1 MDVRPGSTRGRRD
14 DPAYLWF
21 AQARNVTLA
30 IVLVFLVLAGLT
42 VFLFTEHYE
51 NTLRTSLQSD
61 RETADIFALVMEEHF
76 AKIVRTMESYTNR
89 HLFLNAVNGKNAG
102 KTRRHLEDL
111 KKTSADTDILAVSDA
126 KGVIWTTLPEQP
138 AVYGKDFS
146 HRDWYRGV
154 SGSWR
159 PYVSNILLR
168 VTREKDPAVFVA
180 VPIFA
185 RRDKVAGVLV
195 STWRTV
201 NLEKFIRRI
210 PLEEGG
216 HSITIVDRKGH
227 IAYSSRFPAAGS
239 LTRYPFFE
247 AFETMRDRK
256 EQSFS
261 TPDPFAG
268 WGRRYVSYAT
278 LDSIGWHVFVG
289 RSGRSI
295 ITSAIG
301 NYFQT
306 TVSML
311 LMFLTISIGL
321 IYLRKRVIAERAL
334 SELASEKR
342 LRESERRYRQ
352 LYDTTKSGVAVYRP
366 VPDGEGFIIE
376 DMNRRAREIMGV
388 SSGYEGR
395 DVREIFPGVGGIG
408 LLDVFRRVR
417 DTGQAE
423 SCPASF
429 YKDKDIEM
437 WVENH
442 VYRLPSGQIV
452 AVFDDVTERKR
463 SEEKIRKLNEEL
475 ESRVVERTL
484 QLEVANKELEAFCY
498 SVSHDLRAPLRAVD
512 GFSQA
517 LLEDYRETVD
527 DRGRD
532 YLARVRSAS
541 QRMAQLID
549 DLLRLSRMSRRDM
562 RVETVD
568 LTALVRSVFEELREG
583 EPGRSVELTAAE
595 GITVAGDPALI
606 AILIDNLLGNAYKF
620 TRKNP
625 DARIEFG
632 AVDDGGKRTYFVR
645 DNGVGFDMTY
655 ADKLFSAFQR
665 LHRRSE
671 FEGTGIGLAT
681 AARIVHRH
689 GGTIRAEAEEGR
701 GAVFYFTL

>member
-1 MDVRPGSTRGRRD
+1 MDVRPENNKRRRD
-14 DPAYLWF
+14 DPVYLWF
-21 AQARNVTLA
+21 TEVRNITLL
-30 IVLVFLVLAGLT
+30 IIMVFLILAGLT
-42 VFLFTEHYE
+42 AFLFTEHHE
-51 NTLRTSLQSD
+51 NTLRTSLKSD
-61 RETADIFALVMEEHF
+61 RDTANLLGLVLEERF
-76 AKIVRTMESYTNR
+76 VRIIKTMESYASR
-89 HLFLNAVNGKNAG
+89 PLLIKAVRERSAAKA
-102 KTRRHLEDL
+102 RIHLESL
-111 KKTSADTDILAVSDA
+111 WKKGSVVDVLAVSDA
-126 KGVIWTTLPEQP
+126 KGVIWSTSPEKP
-138 AVYGKDFS
+138 EVYGKDFS
-146 HRDWYRGV
+146 HRDWYMGV
-154 SGSWR
+154 SGPWR

-168 VTREKDPAVFVA
+168 VAGEKDPAIYVA
-180 VPIFA
+180 VPIFGEGNE
-185 RRDKVAGVLV
+185 VTGILLGLL
-195 STWRTV
+195 RTV
-201 NLEKFIRRI
+201 SLENFVRRV
-210 PLEEGG
+210 PLEEEQ
-216 HSITIVDRKGH
+216 SITITDRKGY
-227 IAYSSRFPAAGS
+227 IAYSTRFSAAAG
-239 LTRYPFFE
+239 LIRYPFFE
-247 AFETMRDRK
+247 PFEMMTDRK
-256 EQSFS
+256 KGSFS
-261 TPDPFAG
+261 VADPRSG
-268 WGRRYVSYAT
+268 GGKRYVFCVV
-278 LDSIGWHVFVG
+278 LDDTGWYVFVS

-295 ITSAIG
+295 IASEIG
-301 NYFQT
+301 HYFQES
-306 TVSML
+306 VIML
-311 LMFLTISIGL
+311 LMFLTISISL
-321 IYLRKRVIAERAL
+321 VYLRKRFLAQQAQ
-334 SELASEKR
+334 SELTNEKR
-342 LRESERRYRQ
+342 LRESERRYRE
-352 LYDTTKSGVAVYRP
+352 LYETTKSGVAVYRP

-376 DMNRRAREIMGV
+376 DMNRRAREITGV

-532 YLARVRSAS
+532 YLARVCAAS

-568 LTALVRSVFEELREG
+568 LTALVRGVFEELREG

-655 ADKLFSAFQR
+655 ADKLFGAFQR

-689 GGTIRAEAEEGR
+689 GGTIRAEAEEGK